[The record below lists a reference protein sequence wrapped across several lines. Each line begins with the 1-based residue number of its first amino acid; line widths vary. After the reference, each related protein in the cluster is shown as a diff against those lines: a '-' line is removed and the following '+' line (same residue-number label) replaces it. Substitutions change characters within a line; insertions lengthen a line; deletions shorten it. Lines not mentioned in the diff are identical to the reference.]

1 MARVLRKST
10 KNQTVRLPSDLIT
23 RVRRKALAESRSFN
37 EVVEVLLE
45 GWVGASSSDP
55 IGEMIRSGEEIA
67 GRDRPRKP
75 VAWDL
80 RREEL
85 YER

>member
-1 MARVLRKST
+1 MAKPLRRVTR
-10 KNQTVRLPSDLIT
+10 NQTVRLPADLIT
-23 RVRRKALAESRSFN
+23 RVRRKALAESRSLN
-37 EVVEVLLE
+37 EVVQVLLE

-55 IGEMIRSGEEIA
+55 IGEMIRAGEEIA
-67 GRDRPRKP
+67 ARDRPRKP

>member
-1 MARVLRKST
+1 MARAVRKAT

-23 RVRRKALAESRSFN
+23 RARRKALAESRSFN
-37 EVVEVLLE
+37 EVVQVLLE
-45 GWVGASSSDP
+45 GWVGASSTDP
-55 IGEMIRSGEEIA
+55 IGEMIRAGEEIA
-67 GRDRPRKP
+67 TRQKPRKP

-80 RREEL
+80 RREDL